1 MDPRKIMSISMS
13 ISSMKMAGLFK
24 LSIFYEQIWYYQVR
38 IEMALLIFLNN
49 ISFNLSLNECL
60 GNIMSLYNVKH

>member
-38 IEMALLIFLNN
+38 IEMALLILLNN